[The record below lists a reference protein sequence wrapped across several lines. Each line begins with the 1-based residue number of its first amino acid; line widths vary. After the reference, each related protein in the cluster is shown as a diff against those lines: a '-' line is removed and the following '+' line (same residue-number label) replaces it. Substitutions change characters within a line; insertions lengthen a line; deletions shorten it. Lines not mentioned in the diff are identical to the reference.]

1 MKEQTNID
9 LVIIDAIRK
18 IAENLTEE
26 STITHSLSHEIELQ
40 KDFWGRSKKNGTAIK
55 KKILMIEISEQV

>member
-1 MKEQTNID
+1 MNTTNID
-9 LVIIDAIRK
+9 LVIVDAIRK
-18 IAENLTEE
+18 IAENLSDECTL
-26 STITHSLSHEIELQ
+26 THYLSYEIILQ